1 MTIYQGHLYQHGT
14 REVIALQTRTDEELS
29 ADSTVRVQAKD
40 SRHPSGLG
48 RAFNTYARYLVP
60 APMRYFQGQA
70 YAQGE
75 GA

>member
-1 MTIYQGHLYQHGT
+1 MTIHQGHKYRHGV
-14 REVIALQTRTDEELS
+14 REVIALQTRTDDELS
-29 ADSTVRVQAKD
+29 ANSTVRVQAID
-40 SRHPSGLG
+40 HRHPSGLG

-70 YAQGE
+70 YAYGE